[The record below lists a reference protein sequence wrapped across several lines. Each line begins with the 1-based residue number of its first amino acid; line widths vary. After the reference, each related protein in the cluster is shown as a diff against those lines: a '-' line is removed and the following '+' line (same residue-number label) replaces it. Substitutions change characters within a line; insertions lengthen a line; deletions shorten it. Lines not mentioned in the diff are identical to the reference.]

1 MARVVITAWGSYGD
15 LFPSIGV
22 GRALADRGHDVRL
35 AVPAYYAPLV
45 RHERLEHHA
54 VGPDIDPADRD
65 IVARVMDPLRGPE
78 VLIREWLMPK
88 TEETFEQLLR
98 AAHGADLIV
107 SHPVTFAAPVVARV
121 LGVPWVSTVLAPM
134 SFFSITDPPVLTVA
148 AYLQRLRR
156 FGTVYGRLVR
166 WMADR
171 ATRSWMEPLYRLRR
185 AHGIADDRN
194 PLMDG
199 QFSPT
204 MTLALFSPVLG
215 LPQRDWPTPT
225 RQTGFVFYNGDLAVP
240 PAFDDFIAAGDPP
253 VIFTL
258 GSSAVGAA
266 GRFYSESV
274 AAARR
279 LGVRAV
285 LLTGGFAENEQ
296 VAESSDV
303 LLIPTAPHQ
312 VVFPQASAIV
322 HHGGVGTTGQGL
334 RAGRPTL
341 VVPHAHDQADNADR
355 LVRLGVAR
363 SIAAPSY
370 EAGAVAR
377 ELARLLEDGSYRSR
391 AQDVATQ
398 VARDGGA
405 VAAADAIEAVL
416 NGTASP
422 PRTQAPGLVV
432 K

>member
-121 LGVPWVSTVLAPM
+121 LGVPWVSTALAPM

-274 AAARR
+274 SAARR

-285 LLTGGFAENEQ
+285 LLTGGSYVLQGRVQLAGAEIGTANPGGLGTGNVYVMPGGGLQ
-296 VAESSDV
+296 WIRDPGQLATKQSV
-303 LLIPTAPHQ
+303 LA
-312 VVFPQASAIV
+312 QA
-322 HHGGVGTTGQGL
+322 GL
-334 RAGRPTL
+334 RTDTWSTPVGDPDVFGL
-341 VVPHAHDQADNADR
+341 
-355 LVRLGVAR
+355 LLGAK
-363 SIAAPSY
+363 P
-370 EAGAVAR
+370 
-377 ELARLLEDGSYRSR
+377 
-391 AQDVATQ
+391 
-398 VARDGGA
+398 
-405 VAAADAIEAVL
+405 
-416 NGTASP
+416 
-422 PRTQAPGLVV
+422 
-432 K
+432 